1 MAYTPNATENN
12 NHIDNDNN
20 VHQEHFISEFTFE
33 GFEGPEKKI
42 EIEFRPIKNS
52 RNHPN
57 LRQLSADEWQEQL
70 LDHANCKI
78 ISQTSNQYFDSY
90 VLSESS
96 LFVYPLKLILK
107 TCGTTTLLHTV
118 NPILSIA
125 KRLHLV
131 VDFVFYS
138 RKNFV
143 FPHKQ
148 PAPHTSFDDEVK
160 HLTSYF
166 PEGSGYIV
174 GPMSQ
179 DHWYMFVA
187 DYRKQMHVEHNK
199 PDQTFEV
206 LMHELDPEVMR
217 VFFKDDKFVS
227 SEETT
232 RRSGIA
238 DLLPGSVIDAFQFD
252 PCGYSMNGLLDESYW
267 TIHITP
273 EDHCSFVSFETNYL
287 PSKGAAYYSDLVKK
301 VIQTFKPGRCSVTL
315 FADDS
320 IPVIIGDDDCGLDR
334 RLKSYSAF
342 TQINLPTYSLK
353 SKSFYEF
360 DGGYNLTF
368 CNFTKVEKPL
378 MTLKSRKR
386 SLSNLV
392 IDTKKNIVLPEE
404 EDRVSDSSSDNEGD
418 ISDEMN
424 DLRAIVASPGT
435 EIILN

>member
-1 MAYTPNATENN
+1 MPNTPYINVNN
-12 NHIDNDNN
+12 QI
-20 VHQEHFISEFTFE
+20 HQEHFITEFEFE
-33 GFEGPEKKI
+33 GFEGPEKKL
-42 EIEFRPIKNS
+42 EVEFRPIRSAKN
-52 RNHPN
+52 HTT
-57 LRQLSADEWQEQL
+57 LRSLSADEWQEQL

-78 ISQTSNQYFDSY
+78 ISQTSNQYFDSF

-96 LFVYPLKLILK
+96 LFVYPYKLILK

-118 NPILSIA
+118 EPILSIA
-125 KRLHLV
+125 KRLDLA

-143 FPHKQ
+143 FPHRQ
-148 PAPHTSFDDEVK
+148 PAPHTSFEDEIK
-160 HLTSYF
+160 HLETYF
-166 PEGSGYIV
+166 PHGSGYIV
-174 GPMSQ
+174 GPMSH
-179 DHWYMFVA
+179 DHWHLFVA
-187 DYRKQMHVEHNK
+187 DYRKELHVKHMK

-206 LMHELDPEVMR
+206 LMHDLDPEVMR
-217 VFFKDDKFVS
+217 VFFKDDNFVS

-232 RRSGIA
+232 VRSGIA

-287 PSKGAAYYSDLVKK
+287 PSKGSAYYSNLTKK

-320 IPVIIGDDDCGLDR
+320 VPVFTTQDVDQGIQH
-334 RLKSYSAF
+334 LKTYSAF
-342 TQINLPTYSLK
+342 TKLDLPHHSLQ

-368 CNFTKVEKPL
+368 CNFVTKESKKRNKNS
-378 MTLKSRKR
+378 LK
-386 SLSNLV
+386 NLV
-392 IDTKKNIVLPEE
+392 IDAKKTILEE
-404 EDRVSDSSSDNEGD
+404 EDRVSDSSSDNELD
-418 ISDEMN
+418 HISEELA
-424 DLRAIVASPGT
+424 DLRATVASPVDKLTRAHIACG
-435 EIILN
+435 N